1 MNTLDGATDC
11 RGAPPFSSFDDP
23 LRWGG
28 CTPSVD
34 VLRKI
39 FLDDHKG
46 RRAWLDK
53 RVMLIDPGPILKGD
67 ASHKASKLIFSEGR
81 NVAGSTYT
89 LMNGRNEVLIYIV
102 KLKFPFHLLP
112 LSARTPPVVDN
123 SNCNNIDNSS
133 TSDNKKGSKS
143 RTWHCTNTDEKLP
156 KDTKYIKGQCTRQCT
171 VCKLF
176 LESLSSQSNSVAKKK
191 KV

>member
-1 MNTLDGATDC
+1 MEVLPDYLLDLAPFQCFGQTYVVKPLVVKLRDHLASGGSFEAFSKGLLSLYKEKYMNYQFMYYARWRIVNTLDGATDC
-11 RGAPPFSSFDDP
+11 RAAPPFSSFDDP

-89 LMNGRNEVLIYIV
+89 LMNGRNEVLIHIV

-112 LSARTPPVVDN
+112 LSARTPPPCPA
-123 SNCNNIDNSS
+123 S
-133 TSDNKKGSKS
+133 
-143 RTWHCTNTDEKLP
+143 
-156 KDTKYIKGQCTRQCT
+156 
-171 VCKLF
+171 
-176 LESLSSQSNSVAKKK
+176 
-191 KV
+191 